1 MVRAALDDPAR
12 GYGKLE
18 AFITLNPAGP
28 DVPRSTEEL
37 VAAAKAL
44 RNKLKADAGRK
55 ELWDRQRIQDSLRR
69 AADEPD
75 GGAAIY
81 RSIITL
87 YENVDWARE
96 EVEYARR
103 KLQ

>member
-1 MVRAALDDPAR
+1 
-12 GYGKLE
+12 
-18 AFITLNPAGP
+18 
-28 DVPRSTEEL
+28 L
-37 VAAAKAL
+37 VTDAKAL
-44 RNKLKADAGRK
+44 RNKLKADAGRQ

-69 AADEPD
+69 AADQPD
-75 GGAAIY
+75 GGVAIY